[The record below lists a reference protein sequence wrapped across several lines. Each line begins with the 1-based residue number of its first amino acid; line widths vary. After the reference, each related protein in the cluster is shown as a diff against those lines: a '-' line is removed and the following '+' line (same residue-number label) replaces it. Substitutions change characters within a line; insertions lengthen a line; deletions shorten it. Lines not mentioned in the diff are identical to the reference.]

1 MLVGKQSSDNVI
13 KFLKRVGFRW
23 INGHIPALFL
33 SCINVLFSTE
43 PILVELC
50 LKTTFYEKQRQV
62 IIPTTK
68 YFLFDAKIITRRK
81 NTDRLNEWKSVVLP
95 WQDYCWQ
102 WLTFP
107 KLVRVRHDYFQS
119 RSDLLMH
126 FSIIFIR
133 SPGII
138 QKALLSTQ
146 KTLLRML
153 LFIDKVLN
161 NIGNTQTLVI
171 KSSVTTLKD
180 QLWKVCTLRAEV
192 SLLHGRSRRFSV
204 V

>member
-1 MLVGKQSSDNVI
+1 MASKTVTRSIKDNKIWEIQPKSSFCCCFFFFRLGNLKCSVLVGKQSSDNVI
-13 KFLKRVGFRW
+13 KFLKRVGFLW

-33 SCINVLFSTE
+33 SCINVLFSAE

-81 NTDRLNEWKSVVLP
+81 NTDRLNEWMSVVLP

-107 KLVRVRHDYFQS
+107 TLVRVRQDYFQS

-161 NIGNTQTLVI
+161 NIGNT
-171 KSSVTTLKD
+171 
-180 QLWKVCTLRAEV
+180 
-192 SLLHGRSRRFSV
+192 
-204 V
+204 

>member
-1 MLVGKQSSDNVI
+1 MLVGKQSIDNVI
-13 KFLKRVGFRW
+13 KFLKRVGSLW
-23 INGHIPALFL
+23 ITGHIPALFL

-81 NTDRLNEWKSVVLP
+81 NTDRLNEWMSVVLP

-107 KLVRVRHDYFQS
+107 TLVRVRQDYFQS

-161 NIGNTQTLVI
+161 NIGNT
-171 KSSVTTLKD
+171 
-180 QLWKVCTLRAEV
+180 
-192 SLLHGRSRRFSV
+192 
-204 V
+204 

>member
-13 KFLKRVGFRW
+13 KFLKRVGFLW

-81 NTDRLNEWKSVVLP
+81 NTDRLNEWMSVVLP

-161 NIGNTQTLVI
+161 NIGNT
-171 KSSVTTLKD
+171 
-180 QLWKVCTLRAEV
+180 
-192 SLLHGRSRRFSV
+192 
-204 V
+204 